1 MPEWLSDALAED
13 AAQPWSVLAVRLLL
27 ALGLGLVV
35 AGVYRLTRRTPA
47 SEAANLVPTLV
58 LLTVIITMVT
68 LAIGNSVARAFSLVG
83 ALAIVRFRTV
93 VEDTRDT
100 AFVIFAVAV
109 GLAVGAGFLSVP
121 LAGIPVAAAAAF
133 LFRPRTLSVT
143 PLPRPAVLT
152 IRVGIGHSRDTL
164 IREAFAA
171 HVRQA
176 TLVSTSTARQGAS
189 LDLTYHVH
197 LSGDDAMVPLVTQLN
212 RIEGVQDV
220 SLRNG
225 RDG

>member
-1 MPEWLSDALAED
+1 MPEWLNDALAED
-13 AAQPWSVLAVRLLL
+13 AGQPWSVLAVRLIL

-35 AGVYRLTRRTPA
+35 AGIYRLTRRTPA

-133 LFRPRTLSVT
+133 LFRPRTLAAT
-143 PLPRPAVLT
+143 PEVRPANLT
-152 IRVGIGHSRDTL
+152 VRVGIGHDPAKL
-164 IREAFAA
+164 FQEAFAA
-171 HVRQA
+171 HLRQA
-176 TLVSTSTARQGAS
+176 TLVATSTARQGAS

-197 LSGDDAMVPLVTQLN
+197 LVQEEAIVPLVAQLN

-220 SLRNG
+220 SLKT
-225 RDG
+225 